1 MGIRRWNRRD
11 PALRRRNT
19 EEYRSTTH
27 DGEDVRSSTDG
38 NEQLLDHLQQEVAEL
53 RNLLERKEREL
64 EKEKQERRELR
75 RVVRRQ
81 EDTIGALQQRLR
93 SAGLASDD
101 DDDDEAL
108 APTVD
113 DDVNKFGDKRRS
125 MEEDEKRRDVEQANV
140 DEKKKERRTKESE
153 EETMTLLLEA
163 MDQEAILPADG
174 YHEEDGADEQQ
185 LPKSEAKKNED
196 EDENEVKN
204 ENKEKN
210 EENED
215 EEALLCDMSPTLR
228 FDGEHDVDYYAGEE
242 APSGIVSDAKTPGP
256 DADRSLT
263 PPGELALVGKRK
275 RVDEN
280 TAAPAKVSLSA
291 LLRKHLSP
299 LRASPHPRTADDPTD
314 RSPSEPRARPPPPL
328 ALALGSDVGDD
339 AEKLPRPSPG
349 RVEVPRTPSPA
360 RDVADGN
367 GGERTRQAVSPMFK
381 ALFLA
386 KKKTAD

>member
-1 MGIRRWNRRD
+1 
-11 PALRRRNT
+11 
-19 EEYRSTTH
+19 
-27 DGEDVRSSTDG
+27 
-38 NEQLLDHLQQEVAEL
+38 
-53 RNLLERKEREL
+53 LERKEREL

-81 EDTIGALQQRLR
+81 ENTIGALQQRLR
-93 SAGLASDD
+93 SAGLAID

-113 DDVNKFGDKRRS
+113 DDVDKKFDDEQRPMDK
-125 MEEDEKRRDVEQANV
+125 EEKRRDEEKLLHVEEAKV

-163 MDQEAILPADG
+163 MDQEATLPADG
-174 YHEEDGADEQQ
+174 YHEEGGAKEQQ
-185 LPKSEAKKNED
+185 LPQSEAKKNED
-196 EDENEVKN
+196 EDKNEVKN
-204 ENKEKN
+204 EDEKNEN

-228 FDGEHDVDYYAGEE
+228 FDGEHDDYAGEE
-242 APSGIVSDAKTPGP
+242 APSGIVSDPKPSGP

-275 RVDEN
+275 REDDN

-299 LRASPHPRTADDPTD
+299 LPALPHPPTRTTDDPTD
-314 RSPSEPRARPPPPL
+314 RSPSEPRARPPMPL
-328 ALALGSDVGDD
+328 PLALGSDAGDD
-339 AEKLPRPSPG
+339 SEKLPRPPSG
-349 RVEVPRTPSPA
+349 RVEKVPRTPSPA
-360 RDVADGN
+360 RDLADGN
-367 GGERTRQAVSPMFK
+367 GGEPTRQAVSPMFK